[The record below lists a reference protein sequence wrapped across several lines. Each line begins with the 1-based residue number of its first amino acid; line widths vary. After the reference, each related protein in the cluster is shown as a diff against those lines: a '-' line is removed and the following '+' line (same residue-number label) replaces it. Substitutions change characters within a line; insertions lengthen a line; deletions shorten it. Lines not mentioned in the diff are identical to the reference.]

1 MHEDF
6 DDELEDDYPNFLY
19 DNHVDDDDMQNLLL
33 GILAIALVIAAVVL
47 FTAGIL
53 ATILTNRLGYGLKG
67 LLALAVFLTLGFVL
81 PARIFGMLNKK
92 STIQLSSLNHEVIT
106 EEDQLYKNLKIQPES
121 APSMGVLC
129 PQFRLRVF
137 F

>member
-1 MHEDF
+1 MPNKAVFFIQSLIQLPIYLHLDERKPKMHEDF

-33 GILAIALVIAAVVL
+33 GVLAIALVIAAVVL

-67 LLALAVFLTLGFVL
+67 LLALVVFLALGFVL
-81 PARIFGMLNKK
+81 PARIFRMLNKK
-92 STIQLSSLNHEVIT
+92 PTIKLSSLNHEVIT
-106 EEDQLYKNLKIQPES
+106 EED
-121 APSMGVLC
+121 
-129 PQFRLRVF
+129 
-137 F
+137 

>member
-1 MHEDF
+1 MHLYFDERKPKMHEDF
-6 DDELEDDYPNFLY
+6 DDELEDDYPNYLY

-92 STIQLSSLNHEVIT
+92 STIQLSSLNHEVIA
-106 EEDQLYKNLKIQPES
+106 EED
-121 APSMGVLC
+121 
-129 PQFRLRVF
+129 
-137 F
+137 

>member
-1 MHEDF
+1 LHLDERKPKMHEDF

-19 DNHVDDDDMQNLLL
+19 DNHVDDDDLQNLLL
-33 GILAIALVIAAVVL
+33 GVLAIALVIAAVVL

-67 LLALAVFLTLGFVL
+67 LSALVVFLALGFVL

-92 STIQLSSLNHEVIT
+92 PRIKLSSLNHEVIT
-106 EEDQLYKNLKIQPES
+106 EED
-121 APSMGVLC
+121 
-129 PQFRLRVF
+129 
-137 F
+137 

>member
-19 DNHVDDDDMQNLLL
+19 DSHVDDDDMQNLLL

-92 STIQLSSLNHEVIT
+92 STIQLSSLNHEVIA
-106 EEDQLYKNLKIQPES
+106 EEDQVYKNLKIQLES
-121 APSMGVLC
+121 VPSMVVLC
-129 PQFRLRVF
+129 PQFRLRAF

>member
-19 DNHVDDDDMQNLLL
+19 DSHVDDDDMQNLLL

-67 LLALAVFLTLGFVL
+67 LLALVVFLALGFVL
-81 PARIFGMLNKK
+81 PARIFRMLNKK

>member
-106 EEDQLYKNLKIQPES
+106 EEDQLYKNLKIQLES